1 MRRKDDSA
9 GGDQSAR
16 TAPRGRGGGG
26 PGTPGGGPPV
36 MRRKDDS
43 AVDDQSA
50 CTALRGRGQRHL
62 GWIRSSSS
70 NLPELGSTLVAE
82 KSTMAARQNGRHPTT
97 AMVNV
102 GASYC
107 ENTTPNGMQL
117 TASGSMLDRAGAKS
131 EREQLSG
138 GDTPVWAPREPAHL
152 GVEGAPPPLL
162 VPLPGYSDAKGPEP
176 LI

>member
-1 MRRKDDSA
+1 
-9 GGDQSAR
+9 
-16 TAPRGRGGGG
+16 
-26 PGTPGGGPPV
+26 

-50 CTALRGRGQRHL
+50 RTALRGRGQRHL
-62 GWIRSSSS
+62 DWIRRSSS

-82 KSTMAARQNGRHPTT
+82 KSTMAARQNGRHPTA

-117 TASGSMLDRAGAKS
+117 TASRSMLDRARGQS
-131 EREQLSG
+131 ELEQLSA
-138 GDTPVWAPREPAHL
+138 GDNTVLASREPAQL
-152 GVEGAPPPLL
+152 GVDGASPPLL

-176 LI
+176 LIRPLSPAGFD